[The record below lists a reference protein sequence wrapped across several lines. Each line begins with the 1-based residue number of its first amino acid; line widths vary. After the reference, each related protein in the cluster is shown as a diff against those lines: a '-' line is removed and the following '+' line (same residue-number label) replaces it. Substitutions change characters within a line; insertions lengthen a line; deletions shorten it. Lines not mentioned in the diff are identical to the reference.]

1 MTSTSLRWLSQIIFS
16 NSLRHLW
23 ISHNYISIIIFW
35 RAFLNRLRHFRPRL
49 SDNCISII
57 ISWRIFSNYL
67 RHFAPRLSDNC
78 ISIIISWIT
87 SIPLRHFVPRLS
99 DNCISI
105 IISWR
110 IFSNSLRHFVPRLS
124 DNYIYIIISWITSI
138 PLRHLWPCP
147 SDNYICH
154 LWQRLSENWYLFIF
168 FWDEVPNFM
177 IIIYHKYFE
186 VPKLFWKLYWNIDM
200 ICMLKLTCPSCTPN
214 RAIPWETSLVYNLG
228 TWTPGTQ
235 VVIIAIYNLPI
246 FILHKTFLLQDNIK
260 KRGTKV

>member
-1 MTSTSLRWLSQIIFS
+1 MTSTSIRWLSQIIFS

-23 ISHNYISIIIFW
+23 PRLSDNYISIIIFR
-35 RAFLNRLRHFRPRL
+35 RAFSIRLRH
-49 SDNCISII
+49 
-57 ISWRIFSNYL
+57 L
-67 RHFAPRLSDNC
+67 R
-78 ISIIISWIT
+78 
-87 SIPLRHFVPRLS
+87 PRLS

-124 DNYIYIIISWITSI
+124 DNYIYIIISWITSS

-177 IIIYHKYFE
+177 IIIYYKYFE

-200 ICMLKLTCPSCTPN
+200 ICMLELTCPSCTPN
-214 RAIPWETSLVYNLG
+214 RAIVFSWWWSLWLS
-228 TWTPGTQ
+228 
-235 VVIIAIYNLPI
+235 AI
-246 FILHKTFLLQDNIK
+246 
-260 KRGTKV
+260 RG